1 MGLLAFGSGLV
12 CSAALAFGLGFV
24 APVNDVI
31 GSLCDLIAIGAG
43 MVFIGVFES
52 V

>member
-31 GSLCDLIAIGAG
+31 GSLCDLIACGG